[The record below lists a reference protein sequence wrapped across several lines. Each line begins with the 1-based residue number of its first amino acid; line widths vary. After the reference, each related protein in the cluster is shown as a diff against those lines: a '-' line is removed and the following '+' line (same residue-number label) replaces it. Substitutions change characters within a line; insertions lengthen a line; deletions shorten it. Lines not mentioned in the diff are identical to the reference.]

1 MWRRRYGSAR
11 ASGGLRRSR
20 GWLFPRRPSPRDPG
34 GLRHRRVRSSGRA
47 FRHHPR
53 RTRRSLR
60 RGAARDPARD
70 RLPARRR
77 GRLPAC
83 RRGHRGRPPPAD
95 VGVPT
100 GTLLLRTPDE
110 DTGRLPLV
118 QDTVHVEDFEG
129 AAQDAGAWPVIGWLL
144 NAHLA
149 LDPGSGGV
157 HAFDP
162 DERTVRRLHT
172 DVSSLVQVALRF
184 QRLLDAF
191 TFGDNEEEAGF
202 ERLERA
208 VGRIRTE
215 TSDID
220 PLPFQDDETVWS
232 VVGDEIA
239 AGQRFTGDSPG
250 GRALH
255 G

>member
-1 MWRRRYGSAR
+1 M
-11 ASGGLRRSR
+11 LFDISR
-20 GWLFPRRPSPRDPG
+20 GELAGLFGEERLAALP
-34 GLRHRRVRSSGRA
+34 VTA
-47 FRHHPR
+47 F
-53 RTRRSLR
+53 
-60 RGAARDPARD
+60 
-70 RLPARRR
+70 
-77 GRLPAC
+77 
-83 RRGHRGRPPPAD
+83 PPAAAATEGARLLRD

-118 QDTVHVEDFEG
+118 QDSVHIEDFEG
-129 AAQDAGAWPVIGWLL
+129 AARDAGAWPVVGWLL

-157 HAFDP
+157 YAFDP

-172 DVSSLVQVALRF
+172 DVSSLVQVTLRF

-191 TFGDNEEEAGF
+191 TFGDDEEAGF
-202 ERLERA
+202 ERLERE
-208 VGRIRTE
+208 VGRVRQE
-215 TSDID
+215 TGDVD
-220 PLPFQDDETVWS
+220 PLPFQDDETLWS

-250 GRALH
+250 GGALH

>member
-1 MWRRRYGSAR
+1 MACATDEFGVPAVLFDITRGELA
-11 ASGGLRRSR
+11 GLFGEER
-20 GWLFPRRPSPRDPG
+20 L
-34 GLRHRRVRSSGRA
+34 A
-47 FRHHPR
+47 
-53 RTRRSLR
+53 T
-60 RGAARDPARD
+60 
-70 RLPARRR
+70 LPAT
-77 GRLPAC
+77 AF
-83 RRGHRGRPPPAD
+83 PPAVAAAFPPAVAATEGARLLRD

-191 TFGDNEEEAGF
+191 TFGDDDEEAGF
-202 ERLERA
+202 ELLERA

-232 VVGDEIA
+232 VVGDEIV